1 MLARLGSSLVLLGVI
16 GLVVFLVTA
25 SAGQAVAPALLLGA
39 SLAALGL
46 LLRRLGRPR
55 RAPPAR
61 FRLVRRLLG
70 RAEEEGEEG

>member
-46 LLRRLGRPR
+46 VLRRLGRPPR
-55 RAPPAR
+55 GRARR
-61 FRLVRRLLG
+61 FRAVRRLLG
-70 RAEEEGEEG
+70 RADDEGEEG